1 MQRILQSKS
10 VECSKQRHL
19 DNLVRVSTSYRISR
33 RSPDEI
39 AYDVFGRPQLRLFQA
54 RTKRIR
60 ATSSN
65 YVAKVLSK
73 VFPRLTSV
81 INFCYAPPGAAG
93 REAESL
99 QRR

>member
-1 MQRILQSKS
+1 MSLNISQKNFQSISTRI
-10 VECSKQRHL
+10 VYDIFGCS
-19 DNLVRVSTSYRISR
+19 
-33 RSPDEI
+33 
-39 AYDVFGRPQLRLFQA
+39 QLRLFQV
-54 RTKRIR
+54 RMKRVR

-65 YVAKVLSK
+65 YVARVPSK